1 MRLQKYLAECGV
13 ASRRAAEKLITQG
26 RVAVNG
32 QVATVLGTCV
42 EETDRVTLDG
52 KPVQPEAQKVY
63 ILLNKPKGYVTTAAD
78 THNRP
83 IVTELVDV
91 PERVFP
97 VGRLDI
103 DTEGLL
109 ILTNDGEFA
118 NQLTHPKYGCEKTY
132 YARLAAPIDKEAEE
146 RLRRGVEI
154 EGEYVTQPAIVERKE
169 PGVYR
174 IKIKEGKKRQVRR
187 MFESVGGRVVYLRRT
202 AIGGLRDTKLAK
214 GSWRFLTQEEV
225 RSLTAQKDIRHDK
238 RK

>member
-32 QVATVLGTCV
+32 QVVTVLGTCV
-42 EETDRVTLDG
+42 EERDKVTLDG
-52 KPVQPEAQKVY
+52 KPVQPEARKVY

-132 YARLAAPIDKEAEE
+132 YARLAAPIDKGAEE

-154 EGEYVTQPAIVERKE
+154 DEEYVTQPAIVERKE

-174 IKIKEGKKRQVRR
+174 IKIKEGKKRQVRK
-187 MFESVGGRVVYLRRT
+187 MFEAVGGRVVYLRRT

-225 RSLTAQKDIRHDK
+225 RGLTAQKDVQHDK

>member
-13 ASRRAAEKLITQG
+13 ASRRTAEKLITQG
-26 RVAVNG
+26 RVTVNG

-52 KPVQPEAQKVY
+52 KPVQPEARKVY